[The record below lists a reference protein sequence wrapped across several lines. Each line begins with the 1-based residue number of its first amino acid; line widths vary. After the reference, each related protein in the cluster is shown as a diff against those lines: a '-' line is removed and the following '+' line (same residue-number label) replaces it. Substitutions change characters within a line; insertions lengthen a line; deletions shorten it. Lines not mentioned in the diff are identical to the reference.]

1 MNIYGNY
8 YFLAFVPGIVL
19 LYLLKQKVQT
29 KKVPALNLWQE
40 AFESVQASTPWEK
53 FRNHLLMYLQIAV
66 LLLLVLPCLC
76 RTSNGRAA
84 ETDHVVLCIDTSG
97 SMNDRYKQDS
107 TKLEEAKSRHS
118 PTWIS

>member
-1 MNIYGNY
+1 MGFEHLWPLL
-8 YFLAFVPGIVL
+8 FLAFVPGIVL

-66 LLLLVLPCLC
+66 LLLLVFAMLMPY
-76 RTSNGRAA
+76 TNGRAA
-84 ETDHVVLCIDTSG
+84 RRITLFCVLTPV
-97 SMNDRYKQDS
+97 
-107 TKLEEAKSRHS
+107 EA
-118 PTWIS
+118 

>member
-1 MNIYGNY
+1 MGFEHLWPLL
-8 YFLAFVPGIVL
+8 FLAFVPGIVL

-66 LLLLVLPCLC
+66 LFLPCLC

-84 ETDHVVLCIDTSG
+84 RRITLFCV
-97 SMNDRYKQDS
+97 S
-107 TKLEEAKSRHS
+107 TPVEA
-118 PTWIS
+118 

>member
-1 MNIYGNY
+1 MGFEHLWPLL
-8 YFLAFVPGIVL
+8 FLAFVPGIVL

-66 LLLLVLPCLC
+66 LLLLVFAMLMPYIIMTLEKLKIDPAIA
-76 RTSNGRAA
+76 TGPFIAITNDIIGMMLYMGI
-84 ETDHVVLCIDTSG
+84 TVLLS
-97 SMNDRYKQDS
+97 
-107 TKLEEAKSRHS
+107 
-118 PTWIS
+118 

>member
-1 MNIYGNY
+1 MGFEHLWPLL
-8 YFLAFVPGIVL
+8 FLAFVPGIVL

-66 LLLLVLPCLC
+66 LLLLVFAMLMPYIK
-76 RTSNGRAA
+76 RKGG

-97 SMNDRYKQDS
+97 SMNGRYKQDS
-107 TKLEEAKSRHS
+107 TKLEEAKKQ
-118 PTWIS
+118 ICA